1 MTMLAEGLLPDFMT
15 PEGQVVLWSFVVFF
29 GLLGVLWK
37 FAWGPIMKALED
49 REHNIQKKI
58 DEAEKRNQD
67 AITKVAEY
75 ERKILAARD
84 EAAQII
90 ASGKTDVARIKDEIL
105 AEANKEAAKSLE
117 RAKKEIELA
126 QQAAVVEIRN
136 RVIELTAEMSS
147 RVIERE
153 VKADDHRRFIDDAIS
168 KVSHAN

>member
-1 MTMLAEGLLPDFMT
+1 MTTMLAEGLLPDFMT

-67 AITKVAEY
+67 AIAKVAEY
-75 ERKILAARD
+75 EK
-84 EAAQII
+84 
-90 ASGKTDVARIKDEIL
+90 KIL

-117 RAKKEIELA
+117 RARKEIELA

-136 RVIELTAEMSS
+136 RVIELTADMSS

-153 VKADDHRRFIDDAIS
+153 VKADDHRRFIEEAIS